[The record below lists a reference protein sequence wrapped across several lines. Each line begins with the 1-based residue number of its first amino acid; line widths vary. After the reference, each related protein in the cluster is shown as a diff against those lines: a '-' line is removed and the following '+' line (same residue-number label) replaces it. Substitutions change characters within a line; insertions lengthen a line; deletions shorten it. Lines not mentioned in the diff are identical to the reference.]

1 MGVTYNTVER
11 KVSVAYLATVKTPRA
26 NWCTVTPDGLAY
38 PPSCITSQLNGSY
51 VNRSK

>member
-1 MGVTYNTVER
+1 MGVTYNTAVH
-11 KVSVAYLATVKTPRA
+11 KVSVASLATVKTLWA

-38 PPSCITSQLNGSY
+38 PPNCLTSQLNGSS